1 MSNIINKDLRKII
14 IMNKT
19 KIVQVGNILIGGGNP
34 ITVQSMTN
42 TDTRDIKSTVRQLKA
57 LDKTISDTFE
67 NNFSSVE
74 SCSIFSGIASISP
87 KISKKLELLY
97 TKFSN
102 SSVALSNSKDL
113 TLLIF
118 FNNLLNIKY
127 IILK

>member
-1 MSNIINKDLRKII
+1 MSNIINNDLRKII

-74 SCSIFSGIASISP
+74 SCSMLSGIAPISP
-87 KISKKLELLY
+87 KIFKKLELLY